1 MFSFFSS
8 FAAFRERIAQL
19 QAEQDARAA
28 QLAADNSEQTLTI
41 TTGEDVVDRSG
52 EDGIIRITQG
62 ENGPVVEGE
71 LPDNAVLE
79 VNQGPGAVANPGNP
93 GVIIT
98 ANTQQIDRNPQPEA
112 EPAQV
117 LEGGAGGDFLRGGSG
132 DDVIDGKAGRDWLTG
147 GAGDD
152 VLAGGTG
159 RDILD
164 GGLGDDTFIFNEG
177 DGFDSIR
184 NFDLLGNDV
193 IELNVDGINTLDD
206 FLGTLTNVRD
216 AGDAVNATFDFGDGD
231 RLSITLESVESLTS
245 EDLIFG

>member
-1 MFSFFSS
+1 
-8 FAAFRERIAQL
+8 
-19 QAEQDARAA
+19 
-28 QLAADNSEQTLTI
+28 
-41 TTGEDVVDRSG
+41 
-52 EDGIIRITQG
+52 
-62 ENGPVVEGE
+62 
-71 LPDNAVLE
+71 
-79 VNQGPGAVANPGNP
+79 
-93 GVIIT
+93 
-98 ANTQQIDRNPQPEA
+98 
-112 EPAQV
+112 
-117 LEGGAGGDFLRGGSG
+117 LRGGSG